1 MHSRF
6 QTYINEYERHSF
18 FRDQTE
24 ILLSFHQYIIF
35 QVTIQWT
42 EFLSLRARTF
52 NGEEALNVT
61 ATEITKQRLRK
72 PRNDIARV
80 KTATR
85 TILNVSP
92 PLNINFAASLR
103 SYPAPFCFTSFQQC
117 LSNFPSTLALIQRN
131 LRRLSLSLSLPLAR
145 YHFPIHKKPFRFVTI
160 RFLFDLLPPPPATAS
175 QDLSPGNSRS
185 SRGKLFDCFQLPRKK
200 LPIRKRDSRSCSNG
214 RARCEPYYAKV
225 SFTRVKR
232 SRC

>member
-6 QTYINEYERHSF
+6 QTHINKYERHSF

-24 ILLSFHQYIIF
+24 ILPFFHQYIIF
-35 QVTIQWT
+35 QVIVQWT
-42 EFLSLRARTF
+42 EFLSLRAKTF
-52 NGEEALNVT
+52 NDETALNVT
-61 ATEITKQRLRK
+61 ATEIKKQMLRK
-72 PRNDIARV
+72 PRNNIARV

-92 PLNINFAASLR
+92 PLNINFTASLR

-117 LSNFPSTLALIQRN
+117 LSNFPSSLALIQRN
-131 LRRLSLSLSLPLAR
+131 LRRLSLPLAR

-160 RFLFDLLPPPPATAS
+160 RFLFDLLPPFPATAS

-214 RARCEPYYAKV
+214 RALCEPYYAKV